1 MSIKSFTKA
10 AELLYQNSYYDEA
23 LCLVCSAIDACA
35 AEKYPLLSATERY
48 KKFLSHHFRTISKF
62 GFPGIEASA
71 IKIKLNC
78 QVESLRPDKNGY
90 VDITQIIYHT
100 IRCGLVHNCAIDSS
114 IIFVNQTI
122 IGDYKQNRF
131 YLPQSLIRGLIA
143 AINEYTTEV

>member
-1 MSIKSFTKA
+1 M
-10 AELLYQNSYYDEA
+10 
-23 LCLVCSAIDACA
+23 
-35 AEKYPLLSATERY
+35 
-48 KKFLSHHFRTISKF
+48 SHHFRTISKF

-100 IRCGLVHNCAIDSS
+100 IR
-114 IIFVNQTI
+114 VNQTI